1 MWGVNMNE
9 EKEIEI
15 TKHAIERLMERV
27 VKPMIRGVHQDFLSD
42 PDNSERALFS
52 AVNSNRE
59 SLEVVE
65 SKTCE
70 RGGRF
75 YDLKFRS
82 YDGVIPLRGLVRD
95 NVLVTIWPLGGW
107 RRVAI

>member
-1 MWGVNMNE
+1 MN
-9 EKEIEI
+9 KKTEIKI
-15 TKHAIERLMERV
+15 TRHAIERLMERV
-27 VKPMIRGVHQDFLSD
+27 VKPMIRGVHHDFLSN

-59 SLEVVE
+59 SLRVVE
-65 SKTCE
+65 TKTCE
-70 RGGRF
+70 RGGSF

-82 YDGVIPLRGLVRD
+82 YNGVIPLRGLVRD

-107 RRVAI
+107 RRVVV